1 MDFDWKRPSTLH
13 ALTEDYRCKRTPA
26 NYEFLTLQTALHCFE
41 RQRSHAIPRHNRHK
55 LRFRLVLPGRQ
66 GNVPNGAR
74 KEVTRVR
81 KFLKWL
87 DRFWFKLKIE
97 LETGFNKH
105 LDR

>member
-1 MDFDWKRPSTLH
+1 M
-13 ALTEDYRCKRTPA
+13 
-26 NYEFLTLQTALHCFE
+26 
-41 RQRSHAIPRHNRHK
+41 
-55 LRFRLVLPGRQ
+55 LPGRQ
-66 GNVPNGAR
+66 GNVPNGVR

-105 LDR
+105 RDR